1 MNVQQLHVFLEV
13 CGGKTLADAADKLGL
28 KQPTVSFHLRKLE
41 EELGVELFRKQ
52 SRSLQPTE
60 AAADLLP
67 YARRI
72 VFLVEEA
79 RLTMQER
86 REQGEGRLRLGASYT
101 PATYV
106 LPPHLAAYRQLY
118 PGVNQQLTVKQAG
131 AVLSMLRSC
140 EIDIGIVSLSDEP
153 QEGLIIQPL
162 VADELKLLLAP
173 VHPLATQQQVNLDEL
188 REETFLLH
196 ETGSTSR
203 TLSNEWANAVG
214 LKWQSVME
222 LGAIE
227 TIKETLKCNMGIGI
241 LPHRSVKREIEAG
254 ELVMRDLPQYVNR
267 RHICLA
273 YREEEQL
280 SPHVRTFIAFMR
292 RTFLENGKL

>member
-1 MNVQQLHVFLEV
+1 MNVQQLHVFMEV
-13 CGGKTLADAADKLGL
+13 CSGRTLADAAVKLGL

-41 EELGVELFRKQ
+41 EELGVTLFRKQ

-67 YARRI
+67 YARKI

-79 RLTMQER
+79 KLTMQER

-131 AVLSMLRSC
+131 SVLFMLRSY
-140 EIDIGIVSLSDEP
+140 EIDVGIVSLSDSP
-153 QEGLIIQPL
+153 QEGLVVQPL

-173 VHPLATQQQVNLDEL
+173 QHALANQRHVSLDEM
-188 REETFLLH
+188 RKETFLLH

-203 TLSNEWANAVG
+203 TLSDEWANAVG
-214 LKWQSVME
+214 LKWESVME

-241 LPHRSVKREIEAG
+241 LPHRSVRREIEAG

-273 YREEEQL
+273 YREGEQL
-280 SPHVRTFIAFMR
+280 SPHVRSFIAFMR
-292 RTFLENGKL
+292 RTFVSNGKL